1 MKRRLWRILHDRA
14 GYTGLPLA
22 FKGLM
27 FLGMAIIAA
36 VLIYT
41 TQTMV
46 KELKASEARLANAYA
61 GHWKRA
67 AESTDPNEIG
77 YLFDEIISKSDFPIV
92 VADPNGQPL
101 YWRGLTGIT
110 EHDTTVA
117 TREHIRQRMRRMA
130 KEYPPVP
137 ITYEG
142 HLLYKLHYGNY
153 ELVNA
158 VARLPYIGVAVLL
171 LFLLVAYIGF
181 RNIKRAE
188 QRYIWVGMA
197 KETAHQLGTPLMSLL
212 GWLERLEP
220 SEGTGGVAPRSPQQ
234 LQEIATAMRA
244 DVVRLQRVA
253 TRFSQ
258 IGSEPDRKIQPVEPV
273 VRDVVAYFR
282 TRLPHGGR
290 GVTITEHYKPT
301 APVPINAELVTW
313 VLENLIKNALEAV
326 DAKSGAIDVA
336 VGPDP
341 RGGVEISVTD
351 NGKGMTP
358 KQQRQIF
365 HAGFTTKQRGW
376 GLGLTLARRIVM
388 EYHGGDLFLDTSI
401 PNQVTRFVLQLPGET
416 AEDVG

>member
-22 FKGLM
+22 FKGSM

-77 YLFDEIISKSDFPIV
+77 YLFDEVISKSDFPIV
-92 VADPNGQPL
+92 VADPSGQPL
-101 YWRGLTGIT
+101 YWRGLKGIA
-110 EHDTTVA
+110 EHDTSTV
-117 TREHIRQRMRRMA
+117 TRRRILQLMRRMGD
-130 KEYPPVP
+130 EYPPVP

-142 HLLYKLHYGNY
+142 HLLYNLHYGNY
-153 ELVNA
+153 DLVKA
-158 VARLPYIGVAVLL
+158 VARLPYIGVAVLV
-171 LFLLVAYIGF
+171 LFLLVAYVGF

-197 KETAHQLGTPLMSLL
+197 KETAHQLGTPLMSLM
-212 GWLERLEP
+212 GWLERLE
-220 SEGTGGVAPRSPQQ
+220 SRAEGPEKPGLSPHEMQG
-234 LQEIATAMRA
+234 IATAMRA
-244 DVVRLQRVA
+244 DVIRLQRVA

-258 IGSEPDRKIQPVEPV
+258 IGSEPDRKVQPVEPV
-273 VRDVVAYFR
+273 VREVAAYFR

-290 GVTITEHYKPT
+290 GVTLTEHYKPVGPI
-301 APVPINAELVTW
+301 PVNAELLTW
-313 VLENLIKNALEAV
+313 VLENLLKNAIEAV
-326 DAKSGAIDVA
+326 DAKSGTIEVA
-336 VGPDP
+336 VGPEP
-341 RGGVEISVTD
+341 RGGVEISVSD
-351 NGKGMTP
+351 NGRGITL
-358 KQQRQIF
+358 KQQRKVF
-365 HAGFTTKQRGW
+365 HAGFTTKTRGW

-401 PNQVTRFVLQLPGET
+401 PNQLTRFVLRLPG
-416 AEDVG
+416 ASA